1 MSRERRKRAMQE
13 RIQGTFGAAG
23 DELPPP
29 DRTSQI
35 LEAIV
40 AFALGTGFW
49 RLVVSDSWVTS
60 AVFGVL
66 LAALLFS
73 YGLFRRRMVEKAKD
87 AGRPPRGG
95 GPRG

>member
-1 MSRERRKRAMQE
+1 MSRERRKLAMKDRVQ
-13 RIQGTFGAAG
+13 QTFGGASG
-23 DELPPP
+23 ELPPP
-29 DRTSQI
+29 DRTSQV
-35 LEAIV
+35 LEALV

-73 YGLFRRRMVEKAKD
+73 YGLFRRRLVEKAKD
-87 AGRPPRGG
+87 GGRPPRGR